1 MRGSPLPRLLA
12 SLLLFASGEAAAQGV
27 APSSEEEAKVI
38 SVLGLGPGKMVG
50 EIGAGDGQLAIRV
63 ARAVGPGG
71 RVYATELGDSKRETL
86 KRNAG
91 NAGAGNLEVVEAQVA
106 ATGLPR
112 ECCDAVFMRDV
123 YHHLTAADLILADL
137 RQALRPGGRLL
148 IIDFEPRASLP
159 GVEGVKEDRRGHGIP
174 MSVLVEE
181 LRGAGFEVLSQ
192 DAAWRANLYAVVAR
206 LRPPA
211 AK

>member
-1 MRGSPLPRLLA
+1 MRGLVLPRLVVA
-12 SLLLFASGEAAAQGV
+12 LLLAAGEAGAQGH
-27 APSSEEEAKVI
+27 APTPEEQTRVI
-38 SVLGLGPGKMVG
+38 SILGLGPGNVVA

-63 ARAVGPGG
+63 AKAVSPGG

-91 NAGAGNLEVVEAQVA
+91 KAGAGNMEVIEAQIS

-123 YHHLTAADLILADL
+123 YHHLTAADSILADL
-137 RQALRPGGRLL
+137 RKSLRPGGRLL
-148 IIDFEPRASLP
+148 IIDFEPRASLS

-174 MSVLVEE
+174 MSVLVGE
-181 LRGAGFEVLSQ
+181 LRGAGFEVVSQ
-192 DAAWRANLYAVVAR
+192 DPAWRSDLYAVVAR
-206 LRPPA
+206 LIPPA